1 MSIVSGDASSGL
13 TADLSERCWD
23 VLQILSRARLAVHY
37 YETLRPASSQL
48 LADRGLNHG
57 DLPRAAFK
65 VLVGET
71 QSYKLKRAFRS
82 SAAGRRACCASLHR
96 TCLSL

>member
-13 TADLSERCWD
+13 SADLYERSWG
-23 VLQILSRARLAVHY
+23 VLQILSRALRAVHY
-37 YETLRPASSQL
+37 YETLRPASSQF

-71 QSYKLKRAFRS
+71 H
-82 SAAGRRACCASLHR
+82 AAN
-96 TCLSL
+96 